1 MSLTLVPPAPLAP
14 VTPRDRLRPRLL
26 RCIQAFHPDLPLAW
40 DDAACLR
47 GALLGQARELVRLCE
62 VVEDEFRITITP
74 TDIVQLALEGA
85 TMGLL
90 LDLVEARGH
99 A

>member
-1 MSLTLVPPAPLAP
+1 MSVSLVPPVPPGEVAL
-14 VTPRDRLRPRLL
+14 RDRLRPRLL
-26 RCIQAFHPDLPLAW
+26 LCIQAFHPDLLIAW
-40 DDAACLR
+40 DDDACLR
-47 GALLGQARELVRLCE
+47 GALGGHAPEIVRLCE

-74 TDIVQLALEGA
+74 TDIVQLALDGA

-90 LDLVEARGH
+90 LDLVEARAH